1 MSWLTSIELEKL
13 ILRHSDNVT
22 KHAFLGIFSMD
33 KLPRY
38 LPHLP
43 ILFIVNTD
51 SSNLPGEHWKAV
63 YISSDKIGEV
73 FDSLA
78 LPIGIY
84 LQRWM
89 NTFARKWTVTKVRV
103 QNPLSATCGAFTLY
117 FVLNR
122 LKQKSMKECN
132 SIFSKDL
139 HANDVLIKAFVNE
152 LRK

>member
-1 MSWLTSIELEKL
+1 MSWLTSIELQNL
-13 ILRHSDNVT
+13 IIRHSDNVT

-33 KLPRY
+33 KLPHY

-51 SSNLPGEHWKAV
+51 SANLPGKHWKAV

-73 FDSLA
+73 FDFLA

-89 NTFARKWTVTKVRV
+89 TTFARKWTVSKVRV
-103 QNPLSATCGAFTLY
+103 QNPSSATYCAFTLY

-122 LKQKSMKECN
+122 LKQKSMEQCN
-132 SIFSKDL
+132 SIFTKDL
-139 HANDVLIKAFVNE
+139 HANDTNTSVVNE